1 MDNSFKS
8 LIDSATSIAIVLPT
22 KPYLDQVA
30 AALALYVSLKPT
42 KDITVTSPTPPTV
55 EFSRL
60 IGVDK
65 ISADLGNKNLV
76 ITFPNYQAT
85 NIERVSY
92 DIEEGQFKLS
102 VIPKQGFESP
112 TPEQTKFDYAGGK
125 ADLILL
131 VGGANESH
139 FPIVQNEEL
148 KDSKFVHI
156 GTRLLEVTSDAQIL
170 SFARP
175 ASSTSE
181 LMGNLIKESESPV
194 DADVATN
201 LLAGIEDGSKNFQSS
216 EVTADTFMMFAQL
229 LNMGGQRIRKASPN
243 DFPQGSV
250 PTQPYN
256 QPVQSGQIQPS
267 TNQQLV
273 EQMVQGQEQP
283 EVDPTQVPKSW
294 TEPKVYTGTTIN

>member
-65 ISADLGNKNLV
+65 ISAELGNKNLV

-112 TPEQTKFDYAGGK
+112 TSEQTKFEYAGGK

-131 VGGANESH
+131 IGGANESH
-139 FPIVQNEEL
+139 YLCFSCYFNNSSLNNFVKLL
-148 KDSKFVHI
+148 KQFINYSISRNFYVIHICKF
-156 GTRLLEVTSDAQIL
+156 R
-170 SFARP
+170 
-175 ASSTSE
+175 
-181 LMGNLIKESESPV
+181 N
-194 DADVATN
+194 
-201 LLAGIEDGSKNFQSS
+201 
-216 EVTADTFMMFAQL
+216 
-229 LNMGGQRIRKASPN
+229 
-243 DFPQGSV
+243 
-250 PTQPYN
+250 
-256 QPVQSGQIQPS
+256 
-267 TNQQLV
+267 
-273 EQMVQGQEQP
+273 
-283 EVDPTQVPKSW
+283 
-294 TEPKVYTGTTIN
+294 